1 MSHPGKT
8 QDGGGE
14 GWSISPWA
22 RGRRT
27 GEEADLEVEEADR
40 SKVEADGDGEEDEH
54 QHATEYQQQPE
65 QERGEEPPRRGTEAK
80 YVGGRRRHHAHELTV
95 GLSGGRW
102 KVTRARRGRRRGR
115 GSGRTYRRADWRADL
130 PSRAAASAR
139 GSFTFP
145 REPARA
151 TPPPPEIARE
161 RRAQPSSPETNPSG
175 VSPGPGG
182 GVVFDSWQPGS
193 LAGQG
198 RKHGSLQPTSARPA

>member
-40 SKVEADGDGEEDEH
+40 SKVEADGDGEEEEH

-65 QERGEEPPRRGTEAK
+65 QERREEPLRRGTEAK
-80 YVGGRRRHHAHELTV
+80 YAGGRRRHHAHELTV

-115 GSGRTYRRADWRADL
+115 GSGRTYRRTDWRADL
-130 PSRAAASAR
+130 PSRASHPAVARNHPRAPRAAELAR
-139 GSFTFP
+139 N
-145 REPARA
+145 EP
-151 TPPPPEIARE
+151 
-161 RRAQPSSPETNPSG
+161 
-175 VSPGPGG
+175 
-182 GVVFDSWQPGS
+182 
-193 LAGQG
+193 
-198 RKHGSLQPTSARPA
+198 

>member
-40 SKVEADGDGEEDEH
+40 SKVEADGDGEEEEH

-130 PSRAAASAR
+130 PSRVAASTR

-145 REPARA
+145 CEPARA
-151 TPPPPEIARE
+151 TLPRVAELARNK
-161 RRAQPSSPETNPSG
+161 P
-175 VSPGPGG
+175 
-182 GVVFDSWQPGS
+182 
-193 LAGQG
+193 
-198 RKHGSLQPTSARPA
+198 

>member
-40 SKVEADGDGEEDEH
+40 SKVEADGDGEEEEH

-80 YVGGRRRHHAHELTV
+80 YAGGRRCHHAHELTV

-130 PSRAAASAR
+130 PSRTAASAR
-139 GSFTFP
+139 GSFTFL

-151 TPPPPEIARE
+151 TPPPPQIARSQA
-161 RRAQPSSPETNPSG
+161 RQKRT
-175 VSPGPGG
+175 
-182 GVVFDSWQPGS
+182 
-193 LAGQG
+193 LAAFLQG
-198 RKHGSLQPTSARPA
+198 